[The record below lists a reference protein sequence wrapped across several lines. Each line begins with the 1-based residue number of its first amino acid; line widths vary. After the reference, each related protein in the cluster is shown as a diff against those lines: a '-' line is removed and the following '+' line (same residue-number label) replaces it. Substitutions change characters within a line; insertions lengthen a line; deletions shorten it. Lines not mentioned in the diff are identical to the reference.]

1 MIRLENV
8 SKYYASG
15 DNNVSLGLHNIS
27 LEMKKGEIIGI
38 IGESGSGKSTFL
50 NVVSGL
56 DTFED
61 GEVYY
66 GDTPVSSFTPEELGE
81 FRKNHIGFIFQNYN
95 LIDSYTVL
103 QNVLMPLLIKGV
115 TGHEAKKR
123 AKEIIKKVGLEHR
136 INHKGTKLSG
146 GEKQRCV
153 IARALASDSEI
164 LACDEPTGNLD
175 SKTGREI
182 IELIKE
188 VAKDKLVLIVT
199 HNYDELKDIIT
210 RRLTFADG
218 NLIEDKDLT
227 SFEAENDELAPN
239 NDYKF
244 SFKEKVKLSSKDILS
259 TPKKTFLSFLI
270 FLAISAFVA
279 YLYTGLLTYKN
290 SYSDPSIFDNSS
302 KDRYIVYEKDSPFNY
317 DDFKNYDY
325 NNYANIEDE
334 LFRFSCDSVTNGSF
348 YYRYDI
354 KDIKLKKGRMPEAN
368 NEIIIG
374 VPEQELQTCYKNT
387 VTIDLFPKYFNDE
400 GLINIKEN
408 KYEIVGYYIIPDTS
422 INTYL
427 ITGTDDLKNKIIDS
441 YLAYDFYSHAGSFWL
456 NNSSLSTVMEID
468 NELENNVINI
478 YFDEKLKDQI
488 DNISDYIDI
497 KYLNEKVETYKNIDK
512 SKYTINIMYSAD
524 LYDSFSNTVKLSYET
539 LRSLS
544 KEVNPYISI
553 YSNDQVKIDNIQQNL
568 GSKGY
573 GVCNAKDAYLTEDI
587 SIAGIF
593 NTILYAFYIIG
604 VIFAFIVVF
613 LISYFV
619 LARIYSVKNKDYT
632 VFRTLGMDKKDMASI
647 VRIQTVIQSMI
658 ASVVVILVALI
669 TYLFG
674 KPLIKGFN
682 RIGVLGI
689 IIYLIFMFIYSLFF
703 AQRFNKKLYKFS
715 VSKTFRGGMLGND

>member
-38 IGESGSGKSTFL
+38 VGESGSGKSTFL

-115 TGHEAKKR
+115 TGKEAKEK

-227 SFEAENDELAPN
+227 SYEAENDELSPN
-239 NDYKF
+239 STYKF
-244 SFKEKVKLSSKDILS
+244 SFKEKLKLSSKDILS
-259 TPKKTFLSFLI
+259 TPKKTILSFLI
-270 FLAISAFVA
+270 FIAISAFVA

-290 SYSDPSIFDNSS
+290 SYSDPSIFSNSLNN
-302 KDRYIVYEKDSPFNY
+302 RYIVYEKDKPFNY
-317 DDFKNYDY
+317 DDFKDGNYY
-325 NNYANIEDE
+325 NYANIEDE
-334 LFRFSCDSVTNGSF
+334 QFSFSCDSVSKGSF
-348 YYRYDI
+348 YYKYDLS
-354 KDIKLKKGRMPEAN
+354 DVKLKKGRMPETD

-374 VPEQELQTCYKNT
+374 VPEQTLQTCYKNS
-387 VTIDLFPKYFNDE
+387 VTISIFPKYYNDD
-400 GLINIKEN
+400 GLINIDDS
-408 KYEIVGYYIIPDTS
+408 KYEVVGYYNIPDTS
-422 INTYL
+422 MNTYL
-427 ITGTDDLKNKIIDS
+427 ITGTDYLKNKLVDS
-441 YLAYDFYSHAGSFWL
+441 YLAYDFYSKTGSFWL
-456 NNSSLSTVMEID
+456 NDSVLSTQIKIN
-468 NELENNVINI
+468 NEVEKNVINF
-478 YFDEKLKDQI
+478 YF
-488 DNISDYIDI
+488 
-497 KYLNEKVETYKNIDK
+497 
-512 SKYTINIMYSAD
+512 
-524 LYDSFSNTVKLSYET
+524 
-539 LRSLS
+539 S
-544 KEVNPYISI
+544 KE
-553 YSNDQVKIDNIQQNL
+553 L
-568 GSKGY
+568 EG
-573 GVCNAKDAYLTEDI
+573 
-587 SIAGIF
+587 
-593 NTILYAFYIIG
+593 
-604 VIFAFIVVF
+604 
-613 LISYFV
+613 
-619 LARIYSVKNKDYT
+619 
-632 VFRTLGMDKKDMASI
+632 
-647 VRIQTVIQSMI
+647 
-658 ASVVVILVALI
+658 
-669 TYLFG
+669 
-674 KPLIKGFN
+674 
-682 RIGVLGI
+682 
-689 IIYLIFMFIYSLFF
+689 
-703 AQRFNKKLYKFS
+703 
-715 VSKTFRGGMLGND
+715 